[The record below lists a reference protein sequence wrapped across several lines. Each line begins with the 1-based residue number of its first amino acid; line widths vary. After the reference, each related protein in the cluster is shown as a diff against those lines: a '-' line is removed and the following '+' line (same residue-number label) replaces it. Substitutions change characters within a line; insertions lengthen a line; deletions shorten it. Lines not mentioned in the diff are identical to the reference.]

1 MNESP
6 ELAALWRLDGA
17 ADLGKDIPEDHGGY
31 GRDARHMTKVYRL
44 AEARRQ
50 PRQIFFDRKE
60 LNQLLSLYS
69 RRVASGEWRDYAID
83 QRGGSAVFSVFR
95 HSQDAPLFRI
105 AKRSGPGPRGR
116 YVVSSGQ
123 ETLKQ
128 AATMSEALSIFRGN
142 LRLVP

>member
-1 MNESP
+1 MAN
-6 ELAALWRLDGA
+6 
-17 ADLGKDIPEDHGGY
+17 
-31 GRDARHMTKVYRL
+31 VYRL

-50 PRQIFFDRKE
+50 RRPIFFDRTE

-105 AKRSGPGPRGR
+105 AKRSGPAGPAGR

-128 AATMSEALSIFRGN
+128 AATMREALSIFRGA